1 MFNQEVQITFTLAV
15 REAQR
20 RHHEYLT
27 VEHVLFAMLYDDNG
41 QRIITNCGGDLEA
54 LRDSLEEFFAQHLES
69 IEAQDEES
77 VPEQT
82 VGLQRV
88 LQRTVVH
95 LQSSGRKEAGVGDVL
110 AAILGEKQSHAA
122 AFLGMQGV
130 SRLDVLNYISHGL
143 SKVPGGEG
151 EGHPASV
158 EPDESRTADEK
169 KGKKRSALEAYT
181 VNLVVQAK
189 DGKLDPLVGRQLE
202 LDRTLQVLCRRR
214 KNNPLFVGEPGV
226 GKTAIAEGLA
236 LRIAAGEVPSLLAD
250 SDIYALDMG
259 ALLAGTKFRG
269 DFEERLKSVVKEL
282 QENSG
287 AILFIDEI
295 HTIVGAGAT
304 SGGSLDA
311 SNILKPLLA
320 NGEIR
325 CIGSTTY
332 EEYRNLFDKDRAL
345 SRRFQKID
353 IVEPSIE
360 ETVEILKGLRSH
372 YQEHH
377 GVVYSDA
384 TLEAAAQLSSRHI
397 QQRHL
402 PDKAIDVIDEVGAA
416 ARLAKKPRRQIRVS
430 DIEATVAHIARIP
443 SRQVSASDRNRLKSL
458 ERDLKRVV
466 FGQDQAL
473 ENLSRAILRSR
484 AGLGSPDRPVGSFLF
499 TGPTGVG
506 KTEAAKQLAA
516 QMGIAF
522 LRFDMSE
529 YMEKHSV
536 ARLIGSPPGYVGFEQ
551 GGLMTEAVTKQP
563 HAVLLLDEIEKAHPD
578 LFNILLQ
585 VMDHG
590 TLTDNNG
597 KQADFR
603 NVVLIMTSNVGA
615 REMSSTP
622 IGFESLP
629 TATPGNA
636 VEKTFS
642 PEFRNRLDAVI
653 AFRPLDAKV
662 MLKVVDKFVDELR
675 ERLVEKNVQLVLSA
689 AARRYLGDKGFDPLF
704 GARPLARLVENE
716 VNDVIAREVLFGELR
731 GGGEVRIGLSRKQLT
746 FSYIPVSS

>member
-27 VEHVLFAMLYDDNG
+27 VEHVLFAMLYDENS
-41 QRIITNCGGDLEA
+41 QRIITNCGGDLDT
-54 LRDSLEEFFAQHLES
+54 LRANLEQFFSEHLETV
-69 IEAQDEES
+69 QQDDEES

-82 VGLQRV
+82 IGLQRV
-88 LQRTVVH
+88 LQRTVMH

-110 AAILGEKQSHAA
+110 AAILGEKQSHAST
-122 AFLGMQGV
+122 FLSMQGV
-130 SRLDVLNYISHGL
+130 TRLDVLNFISHGVT
-143 SKVPGGEG
+143 KVPGSDNDS
-151 EGHPASV
+151 HDDPV
-158 EPDESRTADEK
+158 EPDETRQDEGRKQK
-169 KGKKRSALEAYT
+169 KKTALEAYT
-181 VNLVVQAK
+181 DNLVARAR
-189 DGKLDPLVGRQLE
+189 DGKLDPLVGRELE

-236 LRIAAGEVPSLLAD
+236 LRIADGAVPKLIAD
-250 SDIYALDMG
+250 SQIFALDMG

-269 DFEERLKSVVKEL
+269 DFEERLKGVVKEL
-282 QENSG
+282 QNIPG

-325 CIGSTTY
+325 CVGSTTY

-360 ETVEILKGLRSH
+360 ETVDILKGLRTY

-377 GVVYSDA
+377 GVVYREE
-384 TLEAAAQLSSRHI
+384 TLEAAAQLSARYI
-397 QQRHL
+397 QHRHL

-416 ARLAKKPRRQIRVS
+416 ARLAEKPRRQIRVR
-430 DIEATVAHIARIP
+430 DIEETVARMARIP
-443 SRQVSASDRNRLKSL
+443 SRQVNAADRSRLKNL

-484 AGLGSPDRPVGSFLF
+484 AGLSSPDRPVGSFLF

-506 KTEAAKQLAA
+506 KTEAARQLAT
-516 QMGIAF
+516 QMGVAF

-551 GGLMTEAVTKQP
+551 GGLLTEAVSKQP

-597 KQADFR
+597 KQADFH

-615 REMSSTP
+615 REMNSTP

-629 TATPGNA
+629 NASPGNA

-653 AFRPLDAKV
+653 GFSPLDEKV
-662 MLKVVDKFVDELR
+662 MLRVVDKFLGELQ
-675 ERLVEKNVQLVLSA
+675 ERLAEKNVTVKLTPAS
-689 AARRYLGDKGFDPLF
+689 RRYLARKGYDPLF
-704 GARPLARLVENE
+704 GARPLGRLVESE
-716 VNDVIAREVLFGELR
+716 VNDIVAREVLFGELR
-731 GGGEVRIGLSRKQLT
+731 QGGEVSIGVSRDRLT
-746 FSYIPVSS
+746 FKFESKTV

>member
-158 EPDESRTADEK
+158 EPDESRTADDK

-236 LRIAAGEVPSLLAD
+236 LRIDAGEVPSLLAD

-345 SRRFQKID
+345 SRR
-353 IVEPSIE
+353 
-360 ETVEILKGLRSH
+360 
-372 YQEHH
+372 
-377 GVVYSDA
+377 
-384 TLEAAAQLSSRHI
+384 
-397 QQRHL
+397 
-402 PDKAIDVIDEVGAA
+402 
-416 ARLAKKPRRQIRVS
+416 
-430 DIEATVAHIARIP
+430 
-443 SRQVSASDRNRLKSL
+443 
-458 ERDLKRVV
+458 
-466 FGQDQAL
+466 
-473 ENLSRAILRSR
+473 
-484 AGLGSPDRPVGSFLF
+484 
-499 TGPTGVG
+499 
-506 KTEAAKQLAA
+506 
-516 QMGIAF
+516 
-522 LRFDMSE
+522 
-529 YMEKHSV
+529 
-536 ARLIGSPPGYVGFEQ
+536 
-551 GGLMTEAVTKQP
+551 
-563 HAVLLLDEIEKAHPD
+563 
-578 LFNILLQ
+578 
-585 VMDHG
+585 
-590 TLTDNNG
+590 
-597 KQADFR
+597 
-603 NVVLIMTSNVGA
+603 
-615 REMSSTP
+615 
-622 IGFESLP
+622 
-629 TATPGNA
+629 
-636 VEKTFS
+636 
-642 PEFRNRLDAVI
+642 
-653 AFRPLDAKV
+653 
-662 MLKVVDKFVDELR
+662 
-675 ERLVEKNVQLVLSA
+675 
-689 AARRYLGDKGFDPLF
+689 
-704 GARPLARLVENE
+704 
-716 VNDVIAREVLFGELR
+716 
-731 GGGEVRIGLSRKQLT
+731 
-746 FSYIPVSS
+746 